1 MPLFQ
6 KQRPLTEGNDLEV
19 TASFEMDV
27 QIRSMKESP
36 LFSPFAEER
45 TIPRFFAVTTLI

>member
-36 LFSPFAEER
+36 LFLLLQRREQSHDS
-45 TIPRFFAVTTLI
+45 LQLQH